1 MGLQEKNYGNCY
13 DGRSAV
19 GDRPSAARGAG
30 VNVEL
35 SQAAMRG
42 DAPAMQ
48 RLIARGAKVN
58 AKEKSGWTALM
69 LASQSGVLGA
79 VKVLIDNAPTS
90 MRLTAAA

>member
-1 MGLQEKNYGNCY
+1 M
-13 DGRSAV
+13 RSWAFRRKITAIV
-19 GDRPSAARGAG
+19 MTVAALWATGPSAARGAG
-30 VNVEL
+30 VNEEL

-69 LASQSGVLGA
+69 LASQSGVSG
-79 VKVLIDNAPTS
+79 
-90 MRLTAAA
+90 RLRY